1 MNLQP
6 HALVTNDDGIDSAF
20 LHALVDALRKDFRV
34 SVAAP
39 SSEQSWIGRA
49 ISRRDQISVSKESS
63 YFASEVEAWAIS
75 GTPTDCVNIGLGHL
89 VTSKPDIVVSGIN
102 IGYNT
107 TEALILSS
115 GTIAGAIEGAFWNI
129 PAIAFS
135 KSIPKEL
142 FEEVRISKGK
152 TNGSFANSLEIAADH
167 SRSMA
172 LQALEMPRAYGSV
185 INVNFP
191 PQTLTESKIEDTFP
205 ERVEMGCLYA
215 KVAPDRYEFSFKEGE
230 NLDRHPKTD
239 RAALRRGLIS
249 RSILEFSRIGA
260 RHS

>member
-1 MNLQP
+1 MTQKP

-20 LHALVDALRKDFRV
+20 LHALVEALVKDFKV

-49 ISRRDQISVSKESS
+49 ISRRDQISVTQDSS
-63 YFASEVEAWAIS
+63 YFAEEVEAWAIS

-89 VTSKPDIVVSGIN
+89 VTRKPDIVVSGIN

-115 GTIAGAIEGAFWNI
+115 GTIAGAIEGAFWNL

-135 KSIPKEL
+135 QSVPKEL

-152 TNGSFANSLEIAADH
+152 TSGSFANSLNAAADH
-167 SRSMA
+167 ARSIA
-172 LQALEMPRAYGSV
+172 LQALEKPHAYGSV

-191 PQTLTESKIEDTFP
+191 PETLTESKIEETFP

-215 KVAPDRYEFSFKEGE
+215 KVAPDRYEFSFKEGN
-230 NLDRHPKTD
+230 NLDQHPKTD
-239 RAALRRGLIS
+239 RAALKRGLIS
-249 RSILEFSRIGA
+249 RSLLEFSRIGG
-260 RHS
+260 RL